1 MLFTLPTPPRTPPSP
16 LDATTQQRSRSTGG
30 GATRR
35 PSGAHSLPPLAREPV
50 DLFSLNQKMAAAA
63 SAAKMVGEP
72 GP

>member
-50 DLFSLNQKMAAAA
+50 DLFS
-63 SAAKMVGEP
+63 SH
-72 GP
+72 